1 MLIFF
6 IESLCGSI
14 LFCTFVPKFIIFD
27 KTMEQNVKKQFSVAY
42 DLFSLEEDGR
52 HLIERATAETPFEFI
67 SGCGVALEAFEE
79 QLQPLKSG
87 DTFDF
92 TLTPEQAY
100 GAYLEE
106 SVLELDR
113 EMFVVDGQFDRQH
126 IYVDAVIPLQNG
138 TGDRFLGRVLEIRS
152 DVVVVDLNHPLAGK
166 TLNFRG
172 TVVHSHEASEAE
184 IQQVIR
190 QLASGACGGCC
201 GGDCDDENCGNGG
214 CGGCGK

>member
-1 MLIFF
+1 MAQDISHAAKTSYEKCAEFTKNLWWSWHPEVGQIFQM
-6 IESLCGSI
+6 INPERWRELAHNPI
-14 LFCTFVPKFIIFD
+14 ALLR
-27 KTMEQNVKKQFSVAY
+27 EY
-42 DLFSLEEDGR
+42 D
-52 HLIERATAETPFEFI
+52 PQK
-67 SGCGVALEAFEE
+67 FEE
-79 QLQPLKSG
+79 R
-87 DTFDF
+87 
-92 TLTPEQAY
+92 
-100 GAYLEE
+100 
-106 SVLELDR
+106 VLELDR
-113 EMFVVDGQFDRQH
+113 AMFVVDGQFDRQH

-172 TVVHSHEASEAE
+172 TVVHCHEASEAE

>member
-1 MLIFF
+1 MFLPNF
-6 IESLCGSI
+6 
-14 LFCTFVPKFIIFD
+14 FVPLHHKSVNYSE

-67 SGCGVALEAFEE
+67 SGCGVALEAFEQ

-172 TVVHSHEASEAE
+172 TVVHCHDASEAE
-184 IQQVIR
+184 VQQVIR